1 MEISYYELLEI
12 QTNAD
17 KETIKKAY
25 RKLALKYHPDRNQGD
40 VEAEAK
46 FKLINEAYEVLSDD
60 ESRAIYDRYGKE
72 GLKGRGA
79 QSGFS
84 GFGGFEAFND
94 FFSDIF
100 GASFKSANRKNK
112 EDVDK
117 FKANLGVRLNL
128 SFKEAI
134 FGCEK
139 EIKFKYKSS
148 CKACKGSGAK
158 DGEFNVCARCKGS
171 GQVSSGGFISFIQP
185 CPVCQGAGRTPKE
198 KCETC
203 HGQGYEELTESIKV
217 SVPEG
222 VEEGMSL
229 REKGFGNVLSNG
241 TRGDLILQILVAE
254 DEVFVRDG
262 SDIYLELPLFFTKA
276 ALGGRIKV
284 PTIRGHSFLELP
296 CGVKNG
302 DAFVLENEGVRDVQ
316 TNRLGAQVVQIIITF
331 PKELNEE
338 QKELLKSLDKSF
350 GVDEN
355 GIYAEQEKGFFDK
368 ISSWFKG

>member
-25 RKLALKYHPDRNQGD
+25 RRLALKYHPDRNQGD
-40 VEAEAK
+40 AEAEAK
-46 FKLINEAYEVLSDD
+46 FKLINEAYEVLSND
-60 ESRAIYDRYGKE
+60 ESRAIYDRYGKDA
-72 GLKGRGA
+72 LKGQHFGG
-79 QSGFS
+79 GFS
-84 GFGGFEAFND
+84 GGFGFEDIKDIFED
-94 FFSDIF
+94 FF
-100 GASFKSANRKNK
+100 GTSFKSKK
-112 EDVDK
+112 EPQTDK
-117 FKANLGVRLNL
+117 FKPNLAVRLNL
-128 SFKEAI
+128 SFKEAA

-139 EIKFKYKSS
+139 ELLIKYKSS

-203 HGQGYEELTESIKV
+203 HAQGYEELTESVKV

-241 TRGDLILQILVAE
+241 TRGDLILQIFVAD
-254 DEVFVRDG
+254 DEIFLRDG
-262 SDIYLELPLFFTKA
+262 SDIYLDLPLFFTKA

-296 CGVKNG
+296 CGVKSG
-302 DAFVLENEGVRDVQ
+302 DAFVLENEGVKDLRS
-316 TNRLGAQVVQIIITF
+316 NRLGAQVVRIVVDF

-338 QKELLKSLDKSF
+338 QKRLLNELNSSF
-350 GVDEN
+350 NVDDE
-355 GIYAEQEKGFFDK
+355 GLSKEQHQGFFDK

>member
-12 QTNAD
+12 SSNAD

-40 VEAEAK
+40 SEAESK
-46 FKLINEAYEVLSDD
+46 FKLINEAYEVLSND
-60 ESRAIYDRYGKE
+60 ESRAIYDRYGKD
-72 GLKGRGA
+72 GLKG
-79 QSGFS
+79 QSFGG
-84 GFGGFEAFND
+84 GFGGGFNFDDIKDIFDD
-94 FFSDIF
+94 FF
-100 GASFKSANRKNK
+100 GTSFKSAKK
-112 EDVDK
+112 EQAQNDK
-117 FKANLGVRLNL
+117 FKPNLAVRLNL
-128 SFKEAI
+128 SFKEAA

-139 EIKFKYKSS
+139 ELLIKYKSS

-158 DGEFNVCARCKGS
+158 DGEFNVCLRCKGS
-171 GQVSSGGFISFIQP
+171 GHISTGGFLSFIQT
-185 CPVCQGAGRTPKE
+185 CPDCKGLGRVPKN
-198 KCETC
+198 KCEAC
-203 HGQGYEELTESIKV
+203 NGLGYEELEEKV
-217 SVPEG
+217 KLEAPEG

-229 REKGFGNVLSNG
+229 RQRGFGNVLSNG
-241 TRGDLILQILVAE
+241 SRGDLIVQIFVAE
-254 DEVFVRDG
+254 DEIFVRDG

-296 CGVKNG
+296 CGVKSG
-302 DAFVLENEGVRDVQ
+302 DAFVLENEGIKDVRS
-316 TNRLGAQVVQIIITF
+316 NRLGAQVVQIVVDF
-331 PKELNEE
+331 PKELNDE

-355 GIYAEQEKGFFDK
+355 GVHKEQEKSFFDK